1 MLTIAVLTGRR
12 PELLRQ
18 TLDSFTRH
26 HRNIWDQARRTV
38 MHNTGDRE
46 TADILDRY
54 DWHLRRTT
62 PTLLPIGEAS
72 QLLGRQVR
80 ATEPD
85 FVLRLEDD
93 YLAHP
98 GDWWDTATG
107 LLGQVDLVRLQRAD
121 ERTKSRCSVCG
132 TRTRWTRVPGARIAD
147 DTHYTHRPTLMRYES
162 FDSLFPYK
170 HERDAMRKF
179 HGRRSGQL
187 VPGVFSHLA
196 PGKPLSLRK
205 NGGHT

>member
-1 MLTIAVLTGRR
+1 MLTIAVLTGLR
-12 PELLRQ
+12 PGLLQQ
-18 TLDSFTRH
+18 TIDSFTKH
-26 HRNIWDQARRTV
+26 HPEIWESAYRTV
-38 MHNTGDRE
+38 IHNTGDAA
-46 TADILDRY
+46 TADVLDRH

-62 PTLLPIGEAS
+62 DELLPIGAAS
-72 QLLGRQVR
+72 QLLGEQVR
-80 ATEPD
+80 LTEPD
-85 FVLRLEDD
+85 YVLRLEDD

-107 LLGQVDLVRLQRAD
+107 LLTDVDLVRLQRAD
-121 ERTKSRCSVCG
+121 ERTKSSCVVCG
-132 TRTRWTRVPGARIAD
+132 NRTRWTYVPGAKIAD
-147 DTHYTHRPTLMRYES
+147 DAHYTHRPTLTRFET

-179 HGRRSGQL
+179 HGRKSAQL

-196 PGKPLSLRK
+196 PGRPLSLRK